1 MNKPILN
8 LLLCSLLVFVAS
20 LATAKDTKD
29 VVVVNFP
36 PVQAVDGTV
45 SVDNF
50 PTTQDVVGS
59 VQVSNLPVDTDG
71 RVMVTGQAQSLPEI
85 YAFMTDV
92 QVPPGSRVITKEV
105 SVPAGKRLVLEQLA
119 VTGTAPIYPEPQNGE
134 LILDLGP
141 PGDRSRPHFMF
152 AIERVR
158 QIGQEHLLK
167 VAPQRVL
174 FRLDGPRTF
183 QLRVGRDQT
192 VGWYSTNINLYG
204 YLIDLPG

>member
-1 MNKPILN
+1 MNK
-8 LLLCSLLVFVAS
+8 LLLKLVLCSLLVFVSS
-20 LATAKDTKD
+20 LATAKDSKD

-36 PVQAVDGTV
+36 PIQAVDGTV

-50 PTTQDVVGS
+50 PMTQDVIGS

-71 RVMVTGQAQSLPEI
+71 RVMVTGQARSLPEI

-92 QVPPGSRVITKEV
+92 QVPPGSRSLTKQV
-105 SVPAGKRLVLEQLA
+105 SVPAGKRLIIEQLG

-134 LILDLGP
+134 LSLDLGA

-152 AIERVR
+152 VIERAR
-158 QIGQEHLLK
+158 LIGQEHLLN

-183 QLRVGRDQT
+183 QLRVQRDQT
-192 VGWYSTNINLYG
+192 FGWYITNINLYG
-204 YLIDLPG
+204 YLLDLPE